1 VRALFAI
8 FRKELS
14 VYFTT
19 PLAWVVLMVMAFFS
33 AQFFT
38 GALDTW
44 RFVSLRAVQVQSAG
58 TLERMN
64 LTDLVV
70 ARLFGAVALFLVVT
84 APFLSMRLVAEEKRD
99 RTFELLMT
107 APVRPAAI
115 VLGKYLASLV
125 VLAAALAVVGAYPL
139 LLSRLAQGASGGP
152 AVEWATVWSGLAG
165 LFLLGAMALSVGLF
179 FSAATDTPVVAAL
192 LALVVL
198 LGLWTATQFTVG
210 VEGPARDLA
219 AALSASEHLGPFLQ
233 GRLVLSD
240 VLYYLSFSVLG
251 LWLADRAVEGH
262 RWV

>member
-1 VRALFAI
+1 VRALLAVL
-8 FRKELS
+8 RKELS

-19 PLAWVVLMVMAFFS
+19 PLAWVVLMVVAFFS

-38 GALDTW
+38 GALDAW
-44 RFVSLRAVQVQSAG
+44 RFLSLRALQAQSAG

-70 ARLFGAVALFLVVT
+70 ARLFGSVALFLVVT
-84 APFLSMRLVAEEKRD
+84 APFLTMRLVAEERRE

-115 VLGKYLASLV
+115 VLGKYLAALV
-125 VLAAALAVVGAYPL
+125 VLAAALALVGAYPV
-139 LLSRLAQGASGGP
+139 LLSAVAEGAEGGP
-152 AVEWATVWSGLAG
+152 AVEWPTVASGLLG
-165 LFLLGAMALSVGLF
+165 LFLLGSAALAVGLF

-192 LALVVL
+192 LSLVVL

-219 AALSASEHLGPFLQ
+219 LALSASEHLAPFLQ
-233 GRLVLSD
+233 GRIVLSD
-240 VLYYLSFSVLG
+240 VLYYLSLSALG
-251 LWLADRAVEGH
+251 LWLADRTVEAN
-262 RWV
+262 RWA